1 MRGVTVSLIQYLHK
15 ISVLVPS
22 LLYLVQSDYTRAGQG
37 AQTNTI
43 VNGLGAIFDAEI
55 FQVTSDLL
63 DMGECSI
70 TSRVSHSCPDSS
82 CSLQPRYL
90 FVSSKKTLH
99 L

>member
-1 MRGVTVSLIQYLHK
+1 MSLIQYLHK

-55 FQVTSDLL
+55 FQITSDL
-63 DMGECSI
+63 DEMFDHEQSFA
-70 TSRVSHSCPDSS
+70 
-82 CSLQPRYL
+82 
-90 FVSSKKTLH
+90 FVSRLD